1 VSRQADRLL
10 LVGPPPLPSPP
21 AVGIPPTTAPTNL
34 VAIVDDFPQRI
45 PDMLE
50 SATER
55 VRSLT
60 VDRVARILKI
70 LALGLVITVLVVLA
84 LVFLFVGL
92 ARIIDGLI
100 SHACGDCSWSMQVTY
115 GALGGLFLLFGAL
128 LWSARTK
135 RKDPEEPRT

>member
-1 VSRQADRLL
+1 
-10 LVGPPPLPSPP
+10 
-21 AVGIPPTTAPTNL
+21 
-34 VAIVDDFPQRI
+34 VDDFSQRI

-70 LALGLVITVLVVLA
+70 LALGMVIAVLVALA
-84 LVFLFVGL
+84 LIFLFVGL
-92 ARIIDGLI
+92 ARIVNGLI
-100 SHACGDCSWSMQVTY
+100 SHACSDCSWSMPVAY
-115 GALGGLFLLFGAL
+115 AALGGLFLLFGAL

-135 RKDPEEPRT
+135 RKDPEE

>member
-1 VSRQADRLL
+1 M
-10 LVGPPPLPSPP
+10 
-21 AVGIPPTTAPTNL
+21 
-34 VAIVDDFPQRI
+34 DDFSQRI

-70 LALGLVITVLVVLA
+70 LALGMVIAVLVALA
-84 LVFLFVGL
+84 LIFLFVGL
-92 ARIIDGLI
+92 ARIVNGLI
-100 SHACGDCSWSMQVTY
+100 SHACSDCTWSMPVAY
-115 GALGGLFLLFGAL
+115 AALGGLFLLFGAL

-135 RKDPEEPRT
+135 RKDPEE

>member
-1 VSRQADRLL
+1 
-10 LVGPPPLPSPP
+10 
-21 AVGIPPTTAPTNL
+21 
-34 VAIVDDFPQRI
+34 VDDFSSRI

-70 LALGLVITVLVVLA
+70 LALGLVITILVILA

-92 ARIIDGLI
+92 GRIVDGLI
-100 SHACGDCSWSMQVTY
+100 SMACNDCSWSMPLTY
-115 GALGGLFLLFGAL
+115 AALGGLFLAFGAL

-135 RKDPEEPRT
+135 ARDPEEPRT